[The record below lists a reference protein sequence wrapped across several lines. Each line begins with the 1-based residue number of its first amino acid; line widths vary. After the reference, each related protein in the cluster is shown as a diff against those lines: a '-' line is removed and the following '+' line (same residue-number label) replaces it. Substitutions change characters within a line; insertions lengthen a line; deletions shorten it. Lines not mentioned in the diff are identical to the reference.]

1 MMIRRVKREN
11 YSSEKEYLKAL
22 NKYIKDIKIHN
33 LNNPDNIIE
42 MSREERLLE
51 LKNNLGQSKDKG
63 GMAEWLKPLSGNSNL
78 QGVGTAC

>member
-51 LKNNLGQSKDKG
+51 LKNNLG
-63 GMAEWLKPLSGNSNL
+63 
-78 QGVGTAC
+78 